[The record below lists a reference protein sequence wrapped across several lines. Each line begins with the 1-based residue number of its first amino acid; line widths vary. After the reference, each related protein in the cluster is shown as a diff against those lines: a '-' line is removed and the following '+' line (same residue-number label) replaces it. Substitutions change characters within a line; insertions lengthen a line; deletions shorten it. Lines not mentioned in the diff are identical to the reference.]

1 MFNGFNKETISVLD
15 SLKFNNNKIYYNS
28 IKERY
33 AENITKPLKLL
44 SEALIC
50 VLGEIDND
58 LVLNTRYCVST
69 PFSDARFNKAKPI
82 KEYVYLRYRVNPH
95 KSSNVFGYFFDASPE
110 GMKYGLKVYKASH
123 RGICDIG
130 DLLLWE
136 NLELLN
142 ALKGRGYSL
151 MMGGDNEYEERFEKI
166 DLEKEWVARNEFMLY
181 KHSKIEDVFFK
192 RELFEKISEDF
203 FELKDIYF
211 ILKEALI

>member
-1 MFNGFNKETISVLD
+1 
-15 SLKFNNNKIYYNS
+15 
-28 IKERY
+28 
-33 AENITKPLKLL
+33 
-44 SEALIC
+44 
-50 VLGEIDND
+50 
-58 LVLNTRYCVST
+58 
-69 PFSDARFNKAKPI
+69 
-82 KEYVYLRYRVNPH
+82 
-95 KSSNVFGYFFDASPE
+95 
-110 GMKYGLKVYKASH
+110 MKYGLKVYKASH

-130 DLLLWE
+130 DLLLCE

-192 RELFEKISEDF
+192 RELLEKISEDF